1 MYFNEIRQFLGVC
14 VVGESKLRLRFVVF
28 RSLVSKFSLCCVLHP
43 LMSLK

>member
-28 RSLVSKFSLCCVLHP
+28 DHLFLSLASVVFYIH
-43 LMSLK
+43 